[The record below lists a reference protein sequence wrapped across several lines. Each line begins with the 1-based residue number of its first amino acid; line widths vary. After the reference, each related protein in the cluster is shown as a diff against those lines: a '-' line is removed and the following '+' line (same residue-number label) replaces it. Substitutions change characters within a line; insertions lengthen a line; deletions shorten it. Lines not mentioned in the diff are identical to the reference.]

1 VKSLLNKTPSR
12 LVGVDESRSLEA
24 WHEHSRGE
32 RDSTL
37 CRWIATGQL
46 ASTADFEASDAN
58 RRQAPSR
65 QLWAPTCRAAP
76 DTLWTTLSIL
86 ARMARSLTKEFW
98 VIAWFQHLRTN
109 FFLSGT
115 WVRRSLTS

>member
-1 VKSLLNKTPSR
+1 MSLDRWRPDTNT
-12 LVGVDESRSLEA
+12 
-24 WHEHSRGE
+24 RGAKE
-32 RDSTL
+32 IPRYV
-37 CRWIATGQL
+37 WIATGQL
-46 ASTADFEASDAN
+46 ASTANFEASDAN

-86 ARMARSLTKEFW
+86 ARMAPRSLTKEFW